1 MRAASETAAR
11 NVRILASLT
20 IGEAKNAPRA
30 PWLATQSVCLDYTRR
45 RQIPR
50 AECPHSDW
58 QLTGGELDPAYD
70 WSWPPADGSTPF
82 QPIASVSIEEDR
94 CSSPAYLRSCV
105 LLDYEPRDVN
115 AQISATTRRINI
127 RKRRRFSGSPLAQ
140 CVTLLS
146 STGSGL
152 LSKTLSRV
160 PDRLRS
166 IMKSSLLRVGTR
178 NSMAHWRHP

>member
-1 MRAASETAAR
+1 MLVGTS
-11 NVRILASLT
+11 RIPPPAVSTRIDFLRHHHSLLT
-20 IGEAKNAPRA
+20 RLPRQ
-30 PWLATQSVCLDYTRR
+30 PNPTCER
-45 RQIPR
+45 
-50 AECPHSDW
+50 
-58 QLTGGELDPAYD
+58 QLTGDAFTAANFRY
-70 WSWPPADGSTPF
+70 WPPADGSTPF

-94 CSSPAYLRSCV
+94 FSSPAYLRSCV

-127 RKRRRFSGSPLAQ
+127 RKRRRFSGSLLAQ
-140 CVTLLS
+140 CVTLRS

-166 IMKSSLLRVGTR
+166 IMKSSLLRLGTC
-178 NSMAHWRHP
+178 NSMAPGDTP